1 MSLFI
6 KMLESL
12 GRAIFQKECEPEPRV
27 VKYLTDGRIVIH
39 EIPCYDEESLG
50 EFQKERELVQKLI
63 NQIIKKYDV
72 IITGTFVEEAIDE
85 ENKNSI
91 KSEIKI
97 SDCNLNKINQR
108 KKLKFKHFYMNNFNI
123 NNDLFMAVP
132 YDFRNITI
140 WKKEKFDESLLIK
153 SKFSQED
160 ISKVLFSLS
169 IVEEYAISF
178 TLAKELS
185 KYAEEFKNKLQDIG
199 YKIKE
204 VNKKNE

>member
-1 MSLFI
+1 
-6 KMLESL
+6 
-12 GRAIFQKECEPEPRV
+12 
-27 VKYLTDGRIVIH
+27 
-39 EIPCYDEESLG
+39 
-50 EFQKERELVQKLI
+50 
-63 NQIIKKYDV
+63 
-72 IITGTFVEEAIDE
+72 
-85 ENKNSI
+85 
-91 KSEIKI
+91 
-97 SDCNLNKINQR
+97 
-108 KKLKFKHFYMNNFNI
+108 MNNFNI

-140 WKKEKFDESLLIK
+140 WKKEKFDESLLKK

-204 VNKKNE
+204 VNLKESK